1 MDITHMF
8 KRKNI
13 WFNCPACDKKLVIG
27 IEAGGFRADCPEC
40 AKNIPIPLRST
51 AYPTWVKKASV
62 IALQV
67 AIVAAVSGIALWLA
81 VSGKDSESLAE
92 ADIPTRESI
101 TPAPVV
107 QSEEPSAP
115 SENEA
120 VEINQALLAENAE
133 LEGKFNKMVQWM
145 VDNYRGKYPLPERLV
160 SKLRITPLNENNELN
175 PDLIEMLKMTD
186 QEKVLVQDIFDYMR
200 ENITETELDNALITD
215 QKPDQITFSIPTYT
229 DKGLALKEDLYL
241 TLENTLGSP
250 RFDRMVDVAGQD
262 MREQFHYFGEAS
274 RTLTFEI
281 VRPQKEGDHPP
292 YLLIRDGWVVPEGDS
307 VRLTKVTEKAV
318 TQLPQ
323 SYQAYKEFF
332 PENLTQCA
340 SP

>member
-1 MDITHMF
+1 MF

-27 IEAGGFRADCPEC
+27 VEAGGFRADCPEC
-40 AKNIPIPLRST
+40 SKNIPIPMRST
-51 AYPTWVKKASV
+51 AYPTWVKKAAV

-67 AIVAAVSGIALWLA
+67 AIVAAVSGIGWWLA
-81 VSGKDSESLAE
+81 VSGKESETMVAAE
-92 ADIPTRESI
+92 I
-101 TPAPVV
+101 TNRNTIAPSPVV
-107 QSEEPSAP
+107 QSEEQVVPPA
-115 SENEA
+115 NEA

-160 SKLRITPLNENNELN
+160 NRLRITPLNENNEIN
-175 PDLIEMLKMTD
+175 PDLIEMLHMTD
-186 QEKVLVQDIFDYMR
+186 QEKSMVQDVFDYVR
-200 ENITETELDNALITD
+200 ENISATELDNALITD
-215 QKPDQITFSIPTYT
+215 QKPDQITFSIPTYA

-262 MREQFHYFGEAS
+262 MREQFNYFGEAS

-318 TQLPQ
+318 TELPE

-332 PENLTQCA
+332 PENLTQYA